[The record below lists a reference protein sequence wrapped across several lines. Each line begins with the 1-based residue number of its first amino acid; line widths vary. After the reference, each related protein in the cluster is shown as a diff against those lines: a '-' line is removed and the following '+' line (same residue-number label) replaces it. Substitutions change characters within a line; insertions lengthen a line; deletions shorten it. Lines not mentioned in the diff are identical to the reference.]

1 MSEIHPRETELARFS
16 DKEAGAAVAEHL
28 RWCARCR
35 GVVADY
41 RWLQGEITS
50 TLAVAA
56 DTVAVPR
63 PKWWVVQER
72 MSAGQRRQM
81 MGWRASAFASV
92 ALMVCFML
100 FAPNFLGPAVVA
112 QTPQPEMVMGRA
124 PVTSFVSGD
133 RVDSM
138 ATSTPDISG
147 AEMASSPTPA
157 FVLPPTPPEVI
168 Q

>member
-1 MSEIHPRETELARFS
+1 MNEIHPRETELARCG
-16 DKEAGAAVAEHL
+16 DQETGAGLAEHL

-50 TLAVAA
+50 TLTVAA
-56 DTVAVPR
+56 DAVAMPR

-72 MSAGQRRQM
+72 MSASQRRQM
-81 MGWRASAFASV
+81 AGWWASAFASV

-100 FAPNFLGPAVVA
+100 FAPNFTGPAGVA

-124 PVTSFVSGD
+124 PVTHFVSGD
-133 RVDSM
+133 RVASM
-138 ATSTPDISG
+138 ATSTPDMSG
-147 AEMASSPTPA
+147 AETVSSPTPA